1 MRLHS
6 ERKMVWFKS
15 RGWNFSMPSW
25 LSGPRGQQAFTVLT
39 STQSAVTRR
48 ISSLP
53 NFLSLFSNLLFKPFP
68 PKYCFSEETLSS
80 GLGDLP
86 MTRENIKSFPFQ
98 LFFFKILDFAAP
110 TLSRCFLYFKPDLCT
125 FPQVVSSFH
134 VSSWRNQDQ
143 SGEKMLA
150 WPPA

>member
-6 ERKMVWFKS
+6 EKKMVWVKN
-15 RGWNFSMPSW
+15 RGWNISMPSW

-53 NFLSLFSNLLFKPFP
+53 NFLSLFSNLLFKPFS
-68 PKYCFSEETLSS
+68 SEVFF
-80 GLGDLP
+80 LGRNPLYWP
-86 MTRENIKSFPFQ
+86 MAREKINHFV
-98 LFFFKILDFAAP
+98 FKILNFTVP
-110 TLSRCFLYFKPDLCT
+110 TLPPCFLYLKPDLCT